1 MANNEETDRDSETV
15 VTMRTAELGV
25 AILVFA
31 FGALFM
37 YGSYVLGIGW
47 GAEGPQAGYFPFY
60 VDLIIC
66 VSAVVV
72 FFQVLRAPRGGK
84 LEEAFVER
92 AQLKRVLQVLIPA
105 ALFVL
110 GIQLIGI
117 YVSGIIYIAGFM
129 RFIGKFPW
137 WRSILTAVVTMV
149 VFFVVF
155 EAWFLVPLYKGMW
168 DLTSWTGY

>member
-1 MANNEETDRDSETV
+1 MANNEETGRDSETI
-15 VTMRTAELGV
+15 VTIRTAEMAV
-25 AILVFA
+25 AALVFA

-37 YGSYVLGIGW
+37 YGSYILGIGW

-66 VSAVVV
+66 ISAVII
-72 FFQVLRAPRGGK
+72 FIQVLRAPRGGN

-92 AQLKRVLQVLIPA
+92 GQLKRVLQVLIPA
-105 ALFVL
+105 GLFIL

-117 YVSGIIYIAGFM
+117 YISGAIYIIGFM
-129 RFIGKFPW
+129 RFIGRFPW
-137 WRSILTAVVTMV
+137 WRSVLTGVLTMV

-168 DLTSWTGY
+168 DLTAWTGY

>member
-1 MANNEETDRDSETV
+1 MANNEETARDSETI
-15 VTMRTAELGV
+15 VTMRTAELAV
-25 AILVFA
+25 AALVFA

-37 YGSYVLGIGW
+37 YGSYILGIGW
-47 GAEGPQAGYFPFY
+47 AAEGPQAGYFPFY

-66 VSAVVV
+66 LSAVVV
-72 FFQVLRAPRGGK
+72 FVQVLRAPRGGN

-105 ALFVL
+105 LFFVL

-117 YVSGIIYIAGFM
+117 YISGAIYITGFM

-137 WRSILTAVVTMV
+137 WRSVLTGVVTMV
-149 VFFVVF
+149 IFFIVF

>member
-1 MANNEETDRDSETV
+1 MANIEETDRDSETI
-15 VTMRTAELGV
+15 VTIRTAELVV
-25 AILVFA
+25 AALVFA

-37 YGSYVLGIGW
+37 YGSYILGIGW
-47 GAEGPQAGYFPFY
+47 GVEGPQAGYFPFY

-66 VSAVVV
+66 ISAVIV
-72 FFQVLRAPRGGK
+72 FIQVLRTPRGGN

-105 ALFVL
+105 GLFVL

-117 YVSGIIYIAGFM
+117 YIAGAIYIIGFM

-137 WRSILTAVVTMV
+137 WRSALTGILTMV
-149 VFFVVF
+149 IFFIVF

-168 DLTSWTGY
+168 DLTAWTGY

>member
-1 MANNEETDRDSETV
+1 MANIEETDRDSETI
-15 VTMRTAELGV
+15 VTIRTAELAV
-25 AILVFA
+25 AALVFA

-47 GAEGPQAGYFPFY
+47 GAEGPEAGYFPFY

-66 VSAVVV
+66 ISAAIV
-72 FFQVLRAPRGGK
+72 FIQVLRAPRGGN

-92 AQLKRVLQVLIPA
+92 AQLKRVLQVLIPVA
-105 ALFVL
+105 IFVI

-117 YVSGIIYIAGFM
+117 YISGALYIIGFM
-129 RFIGKFPW
+129 RWIGKFPW
-137 WRSILTAVVTMV
+137 WRCILTGVITMV
-149 VFFVVF
+149 LFFVVF